1 MVSAELIEQ
10 PSGDLTLPLDLPPLV
25 LDLTRA
31 WLWSYGKNTREA
43 YERAI
48 RRWLAF
54 CAETG
59 LDPLQARKAHGDVFA
74 RWFVETA
81 GKPPKPKSIAQLISA
96 VSSWYDYLAGEEV
109 LDANRFKNTRRP
121 KIPRKHSET
130 MALTKTE
137 AHAVLQAADV
147 YRVADRGGNAE
158 LLRLRAAALIRLLFQ
173 VGVRVSEAIDADVA
187 DLGSARG
194 YRTLRITLKGGT
206 KTLVRKLPVETTYAL
221 DTYLAYR
228 ARRDGVE
235 PRDLRGPLF
244 ATSTGRRWSRSKA
257 YELVRRAAKLAGVE
271 SKVTPHTARHTYASL
286 AEEAGVPMRTIQLD
300 LGHEDV
306 STTEIYTA
314 GRDRLEKDA
323 SQIVASAIE

>member
-1 MVSAELIEQ
+1 MTAELAIVEQ
-10 PSGDLTLPLDLPPLV
+10 DGRRSLPLDLPPLV

-31 WLWSYGKNTREA
+31 WLWSYGANTREA

-74 RWFVETA
+74 RWFVENA
-81 GKPPKPKSIAQLISA
+81 ARPPRPKSVAQLLSA
-96 VSSWYDYLAGEEV
+96 VSSWYDYLAGEELV
-109 LDANRFKNTRRP
+109 EANRLKNTRRP

-130 MALTKTE
+130 MVLTRTE
-137 AHAVLQAADV
+137 AHAMVRAADG

-158 LLRLRAAALIRLLFQ
+158 LVRLRAAGLIRLLFQ
-173 VGVRVSEAIDADVA
+173 VGVRISEAIDADVA
-187 DLGSARG
+187 DLGFARG
-194 YRTLRITLKGGT
+194 YRTLTITYKGGT
-206 KTLVRKLPVETTYAL
+206 KTLVRKLPAETTFVL
-221 DTYLAYR
+221 DAYLAYR
-228 ARRDGVE
+228 AERDGVE
-235 PRDLRGPLF
+235 LQGLKGPLF
-244 ATSTGRRWSRSKA
+244 ATGTGRRWSRSKA
-257 YELVRRAAKLAGVE
+257 YELVRRIAKLAGVE
-271 SKVTPHTARHTYASL
+271 SKVTPHMARRTYASL

-306 STTEIYTA
+306 SAREMYTA

-323 SQIVASAIE
+323 SQIVASMIE